1 MMESQVDR
9 LIMIT
14 KLMVKYNI
22 IVESKRIINLILW
35 VKDCVSKFISISH
48 LN

>member
-35 VKDCVSKFISISH
+35 VKDCVSKFISLELS
-48 LN
+48 